1 MLVINLLFLF
11 SDKLASLCRCCYYG
25 SASQNSGHHQQ
36 FLNDSSSTSSSVL
49 MIDEPTSSGGGINS
63 SSSAA
68 ALRSFDDLELP
79 DATRRRYTCHH
90 HLLGATGGPAQ
101 NDPNFAATAGLINRL
116 ALDSEIHSLMQRSPF
131 ATNQLLYCKN
141 RTSSIYTDSSDDI
154 SSLAGS
160 DSLLWDERSFAYPP
174 STRSAQIAKIVEY
187 FERKRQVPDSTPPPR
202 GGGGSSGSGGGG
214 VHSSA
219 NGSASTSSSSS
230 MAAAVAA
237 SALGSS
243 YLSYESRRYS
253 DFKRHAAINSDY
265 EAFCFE
271 LDKKPTQARLMVCEG
286 AVKSKLQIFDKL
298 KQQQP
303 SCSSSITTTQSG
315 SSLNGAM
322 AQQHLVVG
330 PTSCN
335 STPTTAAAAA
345 TVAAAATATITTAT
359 SMTASTGSITPTQT
373 PTSTTAAICSQIN
386 STG

>member
-1 MLVINLLFLF
+1 MLL
-11 SDKLASLCRCCYYG
+11 
-25 SASQNSGHHQQ
+25 
-36 FLNDSSSTSSSVL
+36 
-49 MIDEPTSSGGGINS
+49 IDEPTSSGGGGGINT

-79 DATRRRYTCHH
+79 DATRNHRRYTCHH
-90 HLLGATGGPAQ
+90 HLLGGAGNQ
-101 NDPNFAATAGLINRL
+101 NDPNFTATAGLINRL

-187 FERKRQVPDSTPPPR
+187 FERKRQVPDTIPPPR
-202 GGGGSSGSGGGG
+202 GAAAAGGGAA
-214 VHSSA
+214 HSSA
-219 NGSASTSSSSS
+219 TGSASTSSSSS

-243 YLSYESRRYS
+243 YLSYETRRYS

-271 LDKKPTQARLMVCEG
+271 LDKKPSQARIMVCEG

-298 KQQQP
+298 KHQP
-303 SCSSSITTTQSG
+303 TCTATNTIHLANCSNSMMATSSAATMP
-315 SSLNGAM
+315 N
-322 AQQHLVVG
+322 
-330 PTSCN
+330 TS
-335 STPTTAAAAA
+335 AATSAAFVAAA
-345 TVAAAATATITTAT
+345 TTTAT
-359 SMTASTGSITPTQT
+359 NMASAASATTTSTMTASTGSITPTLT
-373 PTSTTAAICSQIN
+373 PTSTTTAAICSQIN
-386 STG
+386 SAG